1 MKKHTSDNLSSD
13 TIGGDVELGV
23 GLTANTDNATSP
35 TPTTSEVS
43 FSIDAAEKHTNDR
56 YKATNRD
63 SSEITDSV
71 IYDTNG
77 EILSRVARAPTFYP
91 QYMGGMQPESESD
104 ALIPDHHHHR
114 HRSFS
119 FSAMAPTNAP
129 VVLVWKDLS
138 VLTKTKPPKV
148 LLNNISGQI
157 TGGFWAIMG
166 SSGGGKTT
174 LLSTI
179 SLRLDSSKMETIG
192 TIRLNGNEYST
203 AVLKAMSAYV
213 LQDDLL
219 HAELT
224 VKETIKYAADLRLS
238 GKMDDKGRKQRQKDV
253 IALMGIE
260 HIGDTI
266 IGDTRRK
273 GISGGERK
281 RVCVAIELLTA
292 PKLMFLDEVGSRF
305 VFLFFFPIVPF
316 YPFLV
321 YHIIIVIMNIKKS
334 LMSLTIH
341 YSNNCYCLT
350 SLRSQPQV

>member
-23 GLTANTDNATSP
+23 GLTDVATSP
-35 TPTTSEVS
+35 GPTTSEVS
-43 FSIDAAEKHTNDR
+43 FSINDAAEKHTNDG

-63 SSEITDSV
+63 STEITTDGVKYDS
-71 IYDTNG
+71 NG
-77 EILSRVARAPTFYP
+77 EIMNRVARAPTFYP
-91 QYMGGMQPESESD
+91 TYMGGMQPESESD
-104 ALIPDHHHHR
+104 ALIPDHHHR

-119 FSAMAPTNAP
+119 FTAMAPTNAP

-224 VKETIKYAADLRLS
+224 VKETIRYAADLRLS

-260 HIGDTI
+260 HIADVI

-292 PKLMFLDEVGSRF
+292 PKLMFLDEVSE
-305 VFLFFFPIVPF
+305 
-316 YPFLV
+316 
-321 YHIIIVIMNIKKS
+321 
-334 LMSLTIH
+334 
-341 YSNNCYCLT
+341 
-350 SLRSQPQV
+350 

>member
-1 MKKHTSDNLSSD
+1 
-13 TIGGDVELGV
+13 
-23 GLTANTDNATSP
+23 
-35 TPTTSEVS
+35 
-43 FSIDAAEKHTNDR
+43 
-56 YKATNRD
+56 
-63 SSEITDSV
+63 
-71 IYDTNG
+71 
-77 EILSRVARAPTFYP
+77 
-91 QYMGGMQPESESD
+91 
-104 ALIPDHHHHR
+104 
-114 HRSFS
+114 
-119 FSAMAPTNAP
+119 
-129 VVLVWKDLS
+129 
-138 VLTKTKPPKV
+138 
-148 LLNNISGQI
+148 
-157 TGGFWAIMG
+157 MG

-260 HIGDTI
+260 HISDTI

-292 PKLMFLDEVGSRF
+292 PKLMFLDEVGTVCTVSTVRT
-305 VFLFFFPIVPF
+305 VDSSSSSITPSSPLIPSSS
-316 YPFLV
+316 
-321 YHIIIVIMNIKKS
+321 IISSS
-334 LMSLTIH
+334 LS
-341 YSNNCYCLT
+341 S
-350 SLRSQPQV
+350 

>member
-1 MKKHTSDNLSSD
+1 MEEKASHNHSNDIT
-13 TIGGDVELGV
+13 GDDIELGV
-23 GLTANTDNATSP
+23 NLNLIANTNEAISPIPTTDISLSPDAVEKHLKNGCKSTNRGENSDEICDNAVKSD
-35 TPTTSEVS
+35 S
-43 FSIDAAEKHTNDR
+43 ND
-56 YKATNRD
+56 
-63 SSEITDSV
+63 EIM
-71 IYDTNG
+71 N
-77 EILSRVARAPTFYP
+77 RVAKAPTFFP
-91 QYMGGMQPESESD
+91 TYMGGMQPESESD
-104 ALIPDHHHHR
+104 ARIHVRD
-114 HRSFS
+114 RSFS
-119 FSAMAPTNAP
+119 FSAMAPANAP

-224 VKETIKYAADLRLS
+224 VKETIRYAADLRLA
-238 GKMDDKGRKQRQKDV
+238 GKMDDKGRKQRQIDV
-253 IALMGIE
+253 MTLMGIE
-260 HIGDTI
+260 HIADVI

-292 PKLMFLDEVGSRF
+292 PKLIFLDEVG
-305 VFLFFFPIVPF
+305 
-316 YPFLV
+316 
-321 YHIIIVIMNIKKS
+321 
-334 LMSLTIH
+334 
-341 YSNNCYCLT
+341 
-350 SLRSQPQV
+350 

>member
-1 MKKHTSDNLSSD
+1 MENKTSDNLLNNA
-13 TIGGDVELGV
+13 TGGDIELGV
-23 GLTANTDNATSP
+23 GLTVKTNSVS
-35 TPTTSEVS
+35 TPDVS
-43 FSIDAAEKHTNDR
+43 FSPTADSDASEKHTKDG
-56 YKATNRD
+56 YKVINK
-63 SSEITDSV
+63 DSV
-71 IYDTNG
+71 EISDGVVKSDSNG
-77 EILSRVARAPTFYP
+77 EIMNRVARAPSFYP
-91 QYMGGMQPESESD
+91 PYMGGIQPETEL
-104 ALIPDHHHHR
+104 LIPTTPDR

-138 VLTKTKPPKV
+138 VLTKTKPPKI

-179 SLRLDSSKMETIG
+179 SLRLDSSKMETTG

-224 VKETIKYAADLRLS
+224 VKETIKYAADLRLA
-238 GKMDDKGRKQRQKDV
+238 GKMDDKGRKQRQIDV
-253 IALMGIE
+253 ITLMGIE
-260 HIGDTI
+260 HIADVI

-292 PKLMFLDEVGSRF
+292 PKLMFLDEVSF
-305 VFLFFFPIVPF
+305 FPFKVYVVFLKS
-316 YPFLV
+316 FLK
-321 YHIIIVIMNIKKS
+321 I
-334 LMSLTIH
+334 
-341 YSNNCYCLT
+341 
-350 SLRSQPQV
+350 

>member
-1 MKKHTSDNLSSD
+1 M
-13 TIGGDVELGV
+13 
-23 GLTANTDNATSP
+23 
-35 TPTTSEVS
+35 
-43 FSIDAAEKHTNDR
+43 
-56 YKATNRD
+56 
-63 SSEITDSV
+63 
-71 IYDTNG
+71 
-77 EILSRVARAPTFYP
+77 SRVARAPTFYP
-91 QYMGGMQPESESD
+91 QYMGGMQPDSESD
-104 ALIPDHHHHR
+104 ALVPDHHHR

-260 HIGDTI
+260 HISDTI

-292 PKLMFLDEVGSRF
+292 PKLMFLDEVGTVCTVSTVRT
-305 VFLFFFPIVPF
+305 VDSSSSSITPSSPLIPSSS
-316 YPFLV
+316 
-321 YHIIIVIMNIKKS
+321 IISSS
-334 LMSLTIH
+334 LS
-341 YSNNCYCLT
+341 S
-350 SLRSQPQV
+350 